1 MIKKKN
7 KIIFITS
14 SPFSINAFIKNHLI
28 NLAESFEIV
37 LIVNKDLD
45 NLSNELIKKIRVI
58 NVKLKRE
65 INIYYDFIN
74 FFKLMFLF
82 VKEKPDI
89 VFSMTSKIGFVS
101 MILGFCINI
110 PVRVHIFTGFIW
122 YNKIFILRFF
132 FKLIDK
138 IICRFA
144 TNILVDSKG
153 QVRLLNKEISN
164 DKNITLLG
172 NGSIS
177 GVDTKRFIP
186 HERLYSKERKK
197 IKKQNL
203 FVYLYVG
210 RITNEKGVPF
220 LIDIFKDLYKEL
232 HNIELWIVGPDEEHI
247 MRDYFSNQT
256 NKFIKYYGK
265 SSSPEL
271 YMAKSDILVLPSHRE
286 GFGNVIIEAASCAL
300 PTIAYNI
307 DGPKEIIK
315 NNITG
320 YLVKKYSKSLFKS
333 KMSEVYFNK
342 QEIKKIGLNARN
354 NTIKLY
360 DRMLVEKAW
369 VNYFQKLKIKSS

>member
-1 MIKKKN
+1 
-7 KIIFITS
+7 
-14 SPFSINAFIKNHLI
+14 
-28 NLAESFEIV
+28 
-37 LIVNKDLD
+37 
-45 NLSNELIKKIRVI
+45 
-58 NVKLKRE
+58 
-65 INIYYDFIN
+65 
-74 FFKLMFLF
+74 MFLF

-186 HERLYSKERKK
+186 QESLYSKERKK

-220 LIDIFKDLYKEL
+220 LIDIYHFLPYLIWRIYL
-232 HNIELWIVGPDEEHI
+232 HKCIQHP
-247 MRDYFSNQT
+247 FS
-256 NKFIKYYGK
+256 
-265 SSSPEL
+265 PL
-271 YMAKSDILVLPSHRE
+271 L
-286 GFGNVIIEAASCAL
+286 
-300 PTIAYNI
+300 
-307 DGPKEIIK
+307 
-315 NNITG
+315 
-320 YLVKKYSKSLFKS
+320 LF
-333 KMSEVYFNK
+333 FH
-342 QEIKKIGLNARN
+342 
-354 NTIKLY
+354 
-360 DRMLVEKAW
+360 
-369 VNYFQKLKIKSS
+369 